1 MRRKIARVFGV
12 TLLLL
17 SFFFLWG
24 SKEISVRAADIA
36 ENEKAEYEAETE
48 YEETEAGDV
57 RAYMEEKLEFDDINR
72 ELEGLFPDEKLDF
85 GETVLQIL
93 SGDSLCFGGPFKKTV
108 CRSAHL
114 CVSGKSGKL
123 NTHAFD
129 CFDRSDL
136 YKICRCIRFQADFRY
151 QFLYFVHVDDRSLSE
166 CISECCRMDGRWN
179 PAPR

>member
-24 SKEISVRAADIA
+24 SKEIPVKAADIA

-57 RAYMEEKLEFDDINR
+57 RAYMEEQLEFDDINR

-93 SGDSLCFGGPFKKTV
+93 SGD
-108 CRSAHL
+108 
-114 CVSGKSGKL
+114 
-123 NTHAFD
+123 
-129 CFDRSDL
+129 
-136 YKICRCIRFQADFRY
+136 
-151 QFLYFVHVDDRSLSE
+151 LSV
-166 CISECCRMDGRWN
+166 
-179 PAPR
+179 

>member
-24 SKEISVRAADIA
+24 SKEIPVKAADIA

-85 GETVLQIL
+85 GETVLQ
-93 SGDSLCFGGPFKKTV
+93 KTV